1 MSGITVN
8 ESNVRFEYFTGTGQ
22 GAAMAVS
29 VSSDE
34 LWRLMQVRLHLSGA
48 SAAENFTAQIDS
60 HAGAAY
66 DCVLLTVAMNAL
78 TDTTFMFGDGSDGQI
93 LYQGDAVDFAYANT
107 NGLTWGLEVTWRS
120 VGSSA
125 RP

>member
-8 ESNVRFEYFTGTGQ
+8 ESNVRFVYHTGGP
-22 GAAMAVS
+22 GVAMAIG

-48 SAAENFTAQIDS
+48 SGVEDFEVQIDS
-60 HAGAAY
+60 DSGAAY
-66 DCVLLTVAMNAL
+66 DCVLLTVAMNGL

-93 LYQGDAVDFAYANT
+93 LHEDDMVNFNYGNT
-107 NGLTWGLEVTWRS
+107 TAQITWGLEVTYRS
-120 VGSSA
+120 VGKGA
-125 RP
+125 AV